1 MGVSIPDGVGLIG
14 RAPEANEGH
23 QMSDTK
29 DRLVVAALDL
39 LRQSG
44 LAGAGINNVVDVSGA
59 PKGSVYH
66 FFPGGKHDLVA
77 SALTES
83 ERQVGDGLRKIFGTS
98 ARLAAKVRDLFSA
111 TASTL
116 ESNGFTKSCPVGA
129 VTLDLASESENLRHV
144 CGAIFDTW
152 RDIVAE
158 GLTEVPHATRR
169 EVAELVLAT
178 LEGAMILARAR
189 ASKDPLLC
197 AGGWLAD
204 ALQSTFPVPPR
215 TAARPRT
222 PLRRR
227 RRSPS

>member
-1 MGVSIPDGVGLIG
+1 
-14 RAPEANEGH
+14 
-23 QMSDTK
+23 MSDTK
-29 DRLVVAALDL
+29 DRLVVAALNL

-77 SALTES
+77 SALAES

-111 TASTL
+111 TARTL
-116 ESNGFTKSCPVGA
+116 ESTGFTKSCPVGA
-129 VTLDLASESENLRHV
+129 VTLDLVSESEHLRHV

-158 GLTEVPHATRR
+158 GLTEVPQATRR

-204 ALQSTFPVPPR
+204 ALQSRFPVPHR

-227 RRSPS
+227 PRSAS

>member
-1 MGVSIPDGVGLIG
+1 VSIPDGVGLIG
-14 RAPEANEGH
+14 RARDANGGH
-23 QMSDTK
+23 RLSDTK
-29 DRLVVAALDL
+29 DRLVVATLDL

-44 LAGAGINNVVDVSGA
+44 LSGAGINNVVDASGA

-66 FFPGGKHDLVA
+66 YFPGGKNDLVA
-77 SALTES
+77 NALTES
-83 ERQVGDGLRKIFGTS
+83 GRQVGDGLRKIFGTS

-129 VTLDLASESENLRHV
+129 VTLDLVGESENLRHV
-144 CGAIFDTW
+144 CGAIFDMW

-158 GLTEVPHATRR
+158 GLSEVPHATRR
-169 EVAELVLAT
+169 EVAELILAT

-204 ALQSTFPVPPR
+204 ALQSRFPVRPR
-215 TAARPRT
+215 TAAGPRT